1 MKRSLTLVLLLLVA
15 CSTVTAPKAPPV
27 PVHLVIVGTTDVH
40 GWFAGHTDNPAVKG
54 RDAMHYGGL
63 AILSSYVQA
72 LRATNGDHLLLLDSG
87 DLFQGTLESNL
98 FEGDAVVKGYNALG
112 YTAAAVGNHEFDY
125 GPIGPAAVAGPGQD
139 PLGALKKNAADAHFT
154 FLSANMTE
162 KATGQTPSWAKPFR
176 MVEVGGVKLGI
187 IGLSTPD
194 TPNVTMPA
202 NVVTLDFGDP
212 IAATERA
219 AAELRKQGA
228 DAIVVIAHMGGRCN
242 DMADVQDV
250 ASCDVNQES
259 MHFLQ
264 ELPAGTIDAYFGG
277 HTHSQMRQYVH
288 GVPAVQALPYS
299 REFATLDL
307 WVDTQTHHVAKS
319 EIRPHTMLCTAVY
332 SGTEQCDP
340 RQMKADSTLVPRTF
354 EGHPIGIDPTLMA
367 MFAPYL
373 EKTAQKRNE
382 PLGVRATGAFT
393 RGYLKESSLGDLLTD
408 LMRQSLGT
416 DVAFLNSGGIRADIP
431 PRDLVYANIFEVSP
445 FDNYPSIVMLTGAQ
459 LADCINLTSTG
470 DRGILQT
477 SGLRYTADVAKGLP
491 NHLVT
496 VTLADGTPLDP
507 QKLYRVAMPDFLA
520 AGGDGLMPVMKSV
533 PAGEIQTDLSQPLR
547 ELFVT
552 ALKKRAGTSEPLTPK
567 VDGRIT
573 ILNAPSGAE
582 H

>member
-1 MKRSLTLVLLLLVA
+1 
-15 CSTVTAPKAPPV
+15 
-27 PVHLVIVGTTDVH
+27 
-40 GWFAGHTDNPAVKG
+40 
-54 RDAMHYGGL
+54 
-63 AILSSYVQA
+63 
-72 LRATNGDHLLLLDSG
+72 
-87 DLFQGTLESNL
+87 
-98 FEGDAVVKGYNALG
+98 
-112 YTAAAVGNHEFDY
+112 
-125 GPIGPAAVAGPGQD
+125 
-139 PLGALKKNAADAHFT
+139 
-154 FLSANMTE
+154 
-162 KATGQTPSWAKPFR
+162 
-176 MVEVGGVKLGI
+176 
-187 IGLSTPD
+187 
-194 TPNVTMPA
+194 
-202 NVVTLDFGDP
+202 
-212 IAATERA
+212 
-219 AAELRKQGA
+219 
-228 DAIVVIAHMGGRCN
+228 
-242 DMADVQDV
+242 
-250 ASCDVNQES
+250 
-259 MHFLQ
+259 
-264 ELPAGTIDAYFGG
+264 LPAGTIDAYFGG

>member
-1 MKRSLTLVLLLLVA
+1 
-15 CSTVTAPKAPPV
+15 
-27 PVHLVIVGTTDVH
+27 
-40 GWFAGHTDNPAVKG
+40 
-54 RDAMHYGGL
+54 
-63 AILSSYVQA
+63 
-72 LRATNGDHLLLLDSG
+72 
-87 DLFQGTLESNL
+87 
-98 FEGDAVVKGYNALG
+98 EGEAVVKAYNSLG

-125 GPIGPAAVAGPGQD
+125 GPVGPAAIAGPGQD

-162 KATGQTPSWAKPFR
+162 KSNGKTPSWARPWR
-176 MVEVGGVKLGI
+176 IVVVDGVKLGI

-202 NVVTLDFGDP
+202 NVATLDFGDP
-212 IAATERA
+212 LKATEDA
-219 AAELRKQGA
+219 AAELRRQGA
-228 DAIVVIAHMGGRCN
+228 DAVIVIAHIGGRCT
-242 DMADVQDV
+242 DMKDVQDV

-259 MHFLQ
+259 MRFLQ
-264 ELPAGTIDAYFGG
+264 ALPPGTIDAYFGG

-288 GVPAVQALPYS
+288 GVPAVQALAYS

-307 WVDTQTHHVAKS
+307 WVDPGTHHVAKS

-354 EGHPIGIDPTLMA
+354 EGRAIVPDVKLTA

-373 EKTAQKRNE
+373 EKTAEKRNQ

-393 RGYLKESSLGDLLTD
+393 RGYLKESTLGDLLTD
-408 LMRQSLGT
+408 LMRQALGA

-431 PRDLVYANIFEVSP
+431 PRDLVYSDIFEVSP
-445 FDNYPSIVMLTGAQ
+445 FDNYPSVVVMTGAQ
-459 LADCINLTSTG
+459 IADSINLTATG

-477 SGLRYTADVAKGLP
+477 SGLRYTADVTKGLP
-491 NHLVT
+491 KHLVT
-496 VTLADGTPLDP
+496 VTLADGSPLDP
-507 QKLYRVAMPDFLA
+507 ARQYRVAMPDFLA
-520 AGGDGLMPVMKSV
+520 AGGDGLMAVMQNV
-533 PAGEIQTDLSQPLR
+533 PAAQIQTDLTQTLR

-552 ALKKRAGTSEPLTPK
+552 ALQKRAGSSEPLTPK
-567 VDGRIT
+567 LEGRIT
-573 ILNAPSGAE
+573 ILNAAPGAE